1 MELKEEL
8 MNYKN
13 ITAKAIEVLN
23 EEKYEEIEPL
33 LNKREEI
40 IEGLKSM
47 NFKPEQFKDS
57 CDEINLIQIENELNG
72 LLKNKRDE
80 VKFKLESTSKNR
92 QANDSYNKIA
102 DSALIFSKK
111 I

>member
-13 ITAKAIEVLN
+13 ITAKAIEALN

-40 IEGLKSM
+40 MERLKSM
-47 NFKPEQFKDS
+47 NFNPEQFKDS
-57 CDEINLIQIENELNG
+57 CDEINLIQIENELNE

-80 VKFKLESTSKNR
+80 VKFKFESTSKNR
-92 QANDSYNKIA
+92 QANDSYNKITN
-102 DSALIFSKK
+102 SALIFSKK